1 MQLATEGGPGAGQR
15 GATRSRVTWGIDVT
29 PVRAGDFRR
38 LPGFYLVFTGEGA
51 AVAGPVDLPGYPQLT
66 GQTERKIF
74 GEDLLRLHGM
84 DAQVMRANLA
94 GGAS

>member
-1 MQLATEGGPGAGQR
+1 
-15 GATRSRVTWGIDVT
+15 
-29 PVRAGDFRR
+29 
-38 LPGFYLVFTGEGA
+38 
-51 AVAGPVDLPGYPQLT
+51 VAGPVDLPGYPQLT
-66 GQTERKIF
+66 SQTERKIF

>member
-1 MQLATEGGPGAGQR
+1 MPASFTQTSHAHR
-15 GATRSRVTWGIDVT
+15 R
-29 PVRAGDFRR
+29 RAAD
-38 LPGFYLVFTGEGA
+38 LNVYGA

-66 GQTERKIF
+66 SQTERKIF